1 MLNIQLIHWN
11 TEERD
16 QKAEYLTQAGYTVDT
31 TIPNGPPFLRKLS
44 EKPPDAI
51 LIDLS
56 RLPSQGR
63 EVAISIR
70 QRKAIRQIPI
80 IFLEGEAEKVE
91 RVRQILPDASFT
103 DWIAVL
109 PVLDELSKKNFIEPV
124 IVPSSFA
131 AYGETPL
138 VKKLG
143 IKAGAK
149 IGLIAEPENFLGSLG
164 ELPIGVTFVR
174 GPWQDCEL
182 VIWFVQSRD
191 DLAVG
196 LPEMVKALT
205 RGSVWI
211 AWEKMAGKKNS
222 ELTQND
228 VREIGLAN
236 DLVDY
241 KICAIDETWS
251 GLLFTRRK

>member
-1 MLNIQLIHWN
+1 MMNIQLIHWN

-16 QKAEYLTQAGYTVDT
+16 QKVEYLTQAGHTVDT
-31 TIPNGPPFLRKLS
+31 TLPNGPPFLRKLS

-51 LIDLS
+51 LIDLT

-80 IFLEGEAEKVE
+80 LFLNGEAEKVE
-91 RVRQILPDASFT
+91 RVRQLLPDAVFT
-103 DWIAVL
+103 DWSAIL
-109 PVLDELSKKNFIEPV
+109 PVLDDLSKKNVVEPV
-124 IVPSSFA
+124 IVPSTFA
-131 AYGETPL
+131 AYSETPL
-138 VKKLG
+138 AKKLG

-149 IGLIAEPENFLGSLG
+149 VGLIAEPEDFLASLG

-182 VIWFVQSRD
+182 VIWFVDSRD
-191 DLAVG
+191 DLASG
-196 LPEMVKALT
+196 LPEVAKALT

-211 AWEKMAGKKNS
+211 AWKKKAGKKTTD
-222 ELTQND
+222 LTQLD